1 MMRKLALASV
11 VTLSLVAGA
20 GVSPAGAITLPAG
33 DGSVQCG
40 IGGTVKVLRPTRT
53 PDIVKVVAVGQIAGC
68 TYNGNAIPFAVSG
81 ATRTVAVSSP
91 AAVCAALADG
101 TASARTSVTIKVNG
115 SRYASVAINVAVDV
129 VPSAPG
135 SLVTVDGTA
144 TVNGIALTGNVTA
157 QTARPLADLCNGA
170 TSVSFLGTASLDWDR
185 P

>member
-1 MMRKLALASV
+1 MLRKFAVASV
-11 VTLSLVAGA
+11 VAISLVAGV
-20 GVSPAGAITLPAG
+20 GPSSAGAITLPAG

-53 PDIVKVVAVGQIAGC
+53 PDVVKVVAVGRIAGC

-81 ATRTVAVSSP
+81 ATRTIAVSSP

-101 TASARTSVTIKVNG
+101 VASAKTSIVVKVNG
-115 SRYASVAINVAVDV
+115 TRYASVAIKVAVDV
-129 VPSAPG
+129 VPSPPG
-135 SLVTVDGTA
+135 SLVTIDGTA

-157 QTARPLADLCNGA
+157 QSDRPLVDLCNGA
-170 TSVSFLGTASLDWDR
+170 TSVSFLGTASLGWDR